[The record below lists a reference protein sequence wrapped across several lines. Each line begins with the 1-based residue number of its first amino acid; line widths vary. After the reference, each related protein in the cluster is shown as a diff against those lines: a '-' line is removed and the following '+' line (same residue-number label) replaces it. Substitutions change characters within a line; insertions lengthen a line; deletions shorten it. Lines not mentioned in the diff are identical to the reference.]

1 VRPYLVCRPK
11 LTVILRML
19 AERSVEDNMGVSILW
34 IGMRS
39 VLAGA
44 ALMAAISF
52 GATVAKAE
60 VHIVALGDS
69 AIRGHGVSA
78 KEAYPAQLEAALRAR
93 GHKVTVVNRGVD
105 GDTTA
110 GVLARLDR
118 AVPPGT
124 DIVVLNIGDARG
136 NDVVLHHLSP
146 AAAEAGAQSIMAKLR
161 AKGIAVYRITR
172 MQQGVVDRSDLHV
185 EQVHDK
191 SNTMWHLNAAGY
203 AIVVER
209 SLPAIEALV
218 KEAEKR
224 SP

>member
-1 VRPYLVCRPK
+1 MPSCP
-11 LTVILRML
+11 L
-19 AERSVEDNMGVSILW
+19 AEADSRMRIAAERRVENNMDVSIRW
-34 IGMRS
+34 PGRRS
-39 VLAGA
+39 AMVGA
-44 ALMAAISF
+44 ALVSAISL
-52 GATVAKAE
+52 GATAVKAE

-78 KEAYPAQLEAALRAR
+78 SEAYPAQLEAALRAR

-118 AVPPGT
+118 AVPPGS
-124 DIVVLNIGDARG
+124 DIVVLNIGDPRG

-161 AKGIAVYRITR
+161 VKGVAVYRITR
-172 MQQGVVDRSDLHV
+172 MQRGLVDRSELHV
-185 EQVHDK
+185 ENMHDK
-191 SNTMWHLNAAGY
+191 SNTMWHLNRAGY

-209 SLPAIEALV
+209 TLPAIEALV
-218 KEAEKR
+218 KESESR

>member
-1 VRPYLVCRPK
+1 MDV
-11 LTVILRML
+11 
-19 AERSVEDNMGVSILW
+19 SVLW
-34 IGMRS
+34 PRMRS
-39 VLAGA
+39 VTAGA
-44 ALMAAISF
+44 ALVSAISL
-52 GATVAKAE
+52 GATVGKAE
-60 VHIVALGDS
+60 VRIVALGDS
-69 AIRGHGVSA
+69 AIRGRGVSA
-78 KEAYPAQLEAALRAR
+78 SEPYPAQLEAALRAR

-161 AKGIAVYRITR
+161 AKGVAVYRITR
-172 MQQGVVDRSDLHV
+172 MQQGIVDRSELHV
-185 EQVHDK
+185 ERMHDK

-203 AIVVER
+203 AVVVER
-209 SLPAIEALV
+209 TLPAIEALV

>member
-1 VRPYLVCRPK
+1 
-11 LTVILRML
+11 
-19 AERSVEDNMGVSILW
+19 MGITILW
-34 IGMRS
+34 LGMRS
-39 VLAGA
+39 VVAGA
-44 ALMAAISF
+44 ALVSAISL
-52 GATVAKAE
+52 GATAAKRD

-78 KEAYPAQLEAALRAR
+78 SEAYPSQLEAALTAR

-118 AVPPGT
+118 AVPPRT

-161 AKGIAVYRITR
+161 AKGVAVYRISR
-172 MQQGVVDRSDLHV
+172 MQQGIVDRPDLHV
-185 EQVHDK
+185 EQMHDQR
-191 SNTMWHLNAAGY
+191 NTMWHLNAAGY

-218 KEAEKR
+218 NEAEKR
-224 SP
+224 IP

>member
-1 VRPYLVCRPK
+1 MNV
-11 LTVILRML
+11 
-19 AERSVEDNMGVSILW
+19 SVLW
-34 IGMRS
+34 SRMRS
-39 VLAGA
+39 VAAGA
-44 ALMAAISF
+44 ALVSAICL
-52 GATVAKAE
+52 GATVVKAD
-60 VHIVALGDS
+60 VRIVALGDS

-78 KEAYPAQLEAALRAR
+78 SEAYPAQLEAALKSR

-110 GVLARLDR
+110 GVLARLDG

-146 AAAEAGAQSIMAKLR
+146 AAAEVGAQSIIGRLR
-161 AKGIAVYRITR
+161 AKGIAVYRISR
-172 MQQGVVDRSDLHV
+172 MQQGLVDRPDLHV

-203 AIVVER
+203 AIVVQR
-209 SLPAIEALV
+209 TLPAIEALV

>member
-1 VRPYLVCRPK
+1 
-11 LTVILRML
+11 MD
-19 AERSVEDNMGVSILW
+19 ASILW
-34 IGMRS
+34 PRMRS
-39 VLAGA
+39 VTAGA
-44 ALMAAISF
+44 ALVSAISL
-52 GATVAKAE
+52 GATVVKAE
-60 VHIVALGDS
+60 VRIVALGDS

-78 KEAYPAQLEAALRAR
+78 SEAYPAQLEAALRAR

-124 DIVVLNIGDARG
+124 DIVILNIGDARG

-161 AKGIAVYRITR
+161 AKGVAVYRITR
-172 MQQGVVDRSDLHV
+172 MQQGIVDRSDLHV
-185 EQVHDK
+185 ERMHDK
-191 SNTMWHLNAAGY
+191 SNTMWHLNAPGY

-209 SLPAIEALV
+209 TFPAIEALV

>member
-1 VRPYLVCRPK
+1 MR
-11 LTVILRML
+11 IA
-19 AERSVEDNMGVSILW
+19 AERSVENNMDVSIRW
-34 IGMRS
+34 PGRRS
-39 VLAGA
+39 AMVGA
-44 ALMAAISF
+44 ALVSAISL
-52 GATVAKAE
+52 GATAVKAE

-69 AIRGHGVSA
+69 AIRGHGISA
-78 KEAYPAQLEAALRAR
+78 SEAYPAQLEAALRAR

-118 AVPPGT
+118 AVPPGS
-124 DIVVLNIGDARG
+124 DIVVLNIGDPRG

-161 AKGIAVYRITR
+161 AKGVAVYRITR
-172 MQQGVVDRSDLHV
+172 MQQGLVDRSELHV
-185 EQVHDK
+185 ENMHDK
-191 SNTMWHLNAAGY
+191 SNTMWHLNRAGY

-209 SLPAIEALV
+209 TLPAIEALV
-218 KEAEKR
+218 KESESR

>member
-1 VRPYLVCRPK
+1 MR
-11 LTVILRML
+11 IA
-19 AERSVEDNMGVSILW
+19 AERRVENNMDVSIRW
-34 IGMRS
+34 PGRRS
-39 VLAGA
+39 AMVGA
-44 ALMAAISF
+44 ALVSAISL
-52 GATVAKAE
+52 GATAVKAE

-78 KEAYPAQLEAALRAR
+78 SEAYPAQLEAALRAR

-118 AVPPGT
+118 AVPPGS
-124 DIVVLNIGDARG
+124 DIVVLNIGDPRG

-161 AKGIAVYRITR
+161 VKGVAVYRITR
-172 MQQGVVDRSDLHV
+172 MQRGLVDRSELHV
-185 EQVHDK
+185 ENMHDK
-191 SNTMWHLNAAGY
+191 SNTMWHLNRAGY

-209 SLPAIEALV
+209 TLPAIEALV
-218 KEAEKR
+218 KESESR

>member
-1 VRPYLVCRPK
+1 
-11 LTVILRML
+11 
-19 AERSVEDNMGVSILW
+19 
-34 IGMRS
+34 MRS
-39 VLAGA
+39 VLASA
-44 ALMAAISF
+44 ALVSAISL
-52 GATVAKAE
+52 GATAVKAE

-78 KEAYPAQLEAALRAR
+78 SEAYPAQLEAALRAR

-110 GVLARLDR
+110 GVLARLDH

-124 DIVVLNIGDARG
+124 DIVVLNIGDPRG

-161 AKGIAVYRITR
+161 AKGVAVYRITR
-172 MQQGVVDRSDLHV
+172 MQQGIVDRLELHV
-185 EQVHDK
+185 EHVHDK

-209 SLPAIEALV
+209 TSCDRGAC
-218 KEAEKR
+218 KR
-224 SP
+224 SREPKSLNCEWSNAVGDCCWP

>member
-1 VRPYLVCRPK
+1 
-11 LTVILRML
+11 
-19 AERSVEDNMGVSILW
+19 MGVSTLW
-34 IGMRS
+34 LGMRS
-39 VLAGA
+39 AMAGA
-44 ALMAAISF
+44 ALAFAISL
-52 GATVAKAE
+52 GTTVAKAE

-78 KEAYPAQLEAALRAR
+78 SEAYPAQLEAALRAR

-146 AAAEAGAQSIMAKLR
+146 AAAESGAQSIMAKLQ

-172 MQQGVVDRSDLHV
+172 MQHGVVDRSDLHV
-185 EQVHDK
+185 EKMHDK

-209 SLPAIEALV
+209 TLPAIEALV

>member
-1 VRPYLVCRPK
+1 VPSCP
-11 LTVILRML
+11 L
-19 AERSVEDNMGVSILW
+19 AEADSRMRIAAERRVENNMDVSIRW
-34 IGMRS
+34 PGRRS
-39 VLAGA
+39 AMVGA
-44 ALMAAISF
+44 ALVSAISL
-52 GATVAKAE
+52 GATAVKAE

-78 KEAYPAQLEAALRAR
+78 SEAYPAQLEAALRAR

-118 AVPPGT
+118 AVPPGS
-124 DIVVLNIGDARG
+124 DIVVLNIGDPRG

-161 AKGIAVYRITR
+161 AKGVAVYRITR
-172 MQQGVVDRSDLHV
+172 MQQGLVDRSELHV
-185 EQVHDK
+185 ENMHDK
-191 SNTMWHLNAAGY
+191 SNTMWHLNRAGY

-209 SLPAIEALV
+209 TLPAIEALV
-218 KEAEKR
+218 KETESR

>member
-1 VRPYLVCRPK
+1 
-11 LTVILRML
+11 
-19 AERSVEDNMGVSILW
+19 
-34 IGMRS
+34 MRS
-39 VLAGA
+39 VTAGA
-44 ALMAAISF
+44 ALISAISL
-52 GATVAKAE
+52 GATVVKAE
-60 VHIVALGDS
+60 VRIVALGDS

-78 KEAYPAQLEAALRAR
+78 SEAYPAQLEAALRAR

-161 AKGIAVYRITR
+161 AKGVAVYRITR
-172 MQQGVVDRSDLHV
+172 MQQGMVDRSELHV
-185 EQVHDK
+185 ERMHDK

-209 SLPAIEALV
+209 TLPAIEVL

>member
-1 VRPYLVCRPK
+1 
-11 LTVILRML
+11 M
-19 AERSVEDNMGVSILW
+19 S
-34 IGMRS
+34 
-39 VLAGA
+39 
-44 ALMAAISF
+44 AISL
-52 GATVAKAE
+52 GTTVAKAE

-78 KEAYPAQLEAALRAR
+78 SEAYPAQLEAALRAR

-124 DIVVLNIGDARG
+124 EIVVLNIGDARG

-146 AAAEAGAQSIMAKLR
+146 AAAESGVQSIMAKLQ

-172 MQQGVVDRSDLHV
+172 MQQGIVDRWDLHV
-185 EQVHDK
+185 EQMHDK

-209 SLPAIEALV
+209 TLPAIEALV

-224 SP
+224 SR